1 MAQAVLAQSP
11 GGPEVLELGDIPD
24 PSPGAGQ
31 LLVETAAVGVN
42 FIDTYRRSGAYPTK
56 FPDIPGAEGAG
67 TVAGLGDGVTRFAVG
82 DRVAWH
88 DAPNSYATRTVVEA
102 DRAIPVPEQVD
113 DATAAAMPLQ
123 GMTAQYLATAC
134 VASDTDTTA
143 LVHAGAGG
151 VGLLLTQILKHR
163 GARVIATVG
172 TQEKAELS
180 RGAGA
185 DEVFVYG
192 PGVDIARTVRDLTRG
207 AGADVVY
214 DGVGQAT
221 FDASLDSLAVRGMLV
236 VFGQAS
242 GQVPPVD
249 IQRLNTAGSVS
260 LTRPTLVHFTRT
272 REEIDERASMLI
284 EGIKAGWLNFRIGA
298 TYPLSQA
305 ADAHR
310 DLEGRRTTG
319 KLILLPQS

>member
-1 MAQAVLAQSP
+1 MAQAVLARSA

-67 TVAGLGDGVTRFAVG
+67 TVVGRGDGVTRFAVG

-88 DAPNSYATRTVVEA
+88 DAPNSYATKTVVDA
-102 DRAIPVPEQVD
+102 DRAIRVPEQVD
-113 DATAAAMPLQ
+113 DPTAAAMPLQ

-134 VASDTDTTA
+134 FASDANTTA

-172 TQEKAELS
+172 TQQKAELS

-185 DEVFVYG
+185 DDVFVYG
-192 PGVDIARTVRDLTRG
+192 PGVDIARTVRDLTG
-207 AGADVVY
+207 GDGVDVVY

-249 IQRLNTAGSVS
+249 IQRLNTAGSVT

-272 REEIDERASMLI
+272 PEEIDRRASMLI
-284 EGIKAGWLNFRIGA
+284 EGIKSGWLNFRIGA
-298 TYPLSQA
+298 TYPLARA

-310 DLEGRRTTG
+310 DLEGRKTTG